1 MFRNTKKHFFH
12 SNHTMRIVFFGTP
25 DFAVASLEALIQ
37 ANFNVVAVV
46 TAPDKPA
53 GRGMQLQSSAV
64 KQFAETQ
71 GLPVLQPLKLKDP
84 AFVEELTLYK
94 PDLQVIVAFRML
106 PEVIWNLPPLGTFN
120 LHGSLLP
127 NYRGAAPIHWAVIN
141 GETETGVTTFFLQH
155 EIDTGDLLFQETE
168 PISPTDTTGDLYER
182 LMRKGAKLV
191 VKTAQAIQAND
202 IHPQPQDESSPMKA
216 APKLHRETG
225 QVHWSKTG
233 QEIVNLVRG
242 MNPFP
247 SAHTEFQG
255 KNCKVIRVE
264 FHPEVIPDLGIGIW
278 DTDQKTFLR
287 VGCADGYINILE
299 WQMEGKKKMKIDE
312 FLRGYSFNF

>member
-1 MFRNTKKHFFH
+1 MFPNTKKHFFH
-12 SNHTMRIVFFGTP
+12 PKYTMRIVFFGTP

-84 AFVEELTLYK
+84 SFVEELTLYK

-155 EIDTGDLLFQETE
+155 EIDTGDLLFQEKE
-168 PISPTDTTGDLYER
+168 AISPTDTTGDVYER
-182 LMRKGAKLV
+182 LMRKGAQLV
-191 VKTAQAIQAND
+191 VKTATAIQQNT
-202 IHPQPQDESSPMKA
+202 INPQPQDESSPMKA

-225 QVHWSKTG
+225 QVHWSKEG

-247 SAHTEFQG
+247 SAHTQFQG
-255 KNCKVIRVE
+255 KNCKLMQVA
-264 FHPEVIPDLGIGIW
+264 FHPEPIPDLGIGIW

-299 WQMEGKKKMKIDE
+299 WQMEGKKRMKIDE
-312 FLRGYSFNF
+312 FLRGYNFTF

>member
-1 MFRNTKKHFFH
+1 MFPNTKKHFFH
-12 SNHTMRIVFFGTP
+12 SKHTMRIVFFGTP

-84 AFVEELTLYK
+84 SFVEELKLYK

-155 EIDTGDLLFQETE
+155 EIDTGDLLFQEKE
-168 PISPTDTTGDLYER
+168 AISPTDTTGDVYER
-182 LMRKGAKLV
+182 LMRKGAQLV
-191 VKTAQAIQAND
+191 VKTATAIQENN
-202 IHPQPQDESSPMKA
+202 INPQPQDESSPMKA

-225 QVHWSKTG
+225 QVHWSKGG
-233 QEIVNLVRG
+233 QEIANLVRG

-247 SAHTEFQG
+247 SAHTQFQG
-255 KNCKVIRVE
+255 KNCKLMKVA
-264 FHPEVIPDLGIGIW
+264 FHPEPIPDLGIGIW

-299 WQMEGKKKMKIDE
+299 WQMEGKKRMKIDE
-312 FLRGYSFNF
+312 FLRGYNFTF

>member
-1 MFRNTKKHFFH
+1 MFPNTKKHFFH
-12 SNHTMRIVFFGTP
+12 SKHTMRIVFFGTP

-71 GLPVLQPLKLKDP
+71 GLPVLQPLKLKEP
-84 AFVEELTLYK
+84 SFVEELKLYK

-155 EIDTGDLLFQETE
+155 EIDTGDLLFQEKE
-168 PISPTDTTGDLYER
+168 AISPTDTTGDVYER
-182 LMRKGAKLV
+182 LMRKGAQLV
-191 VKTAQAIQAND
+191 VKTATAIQENN
-202 IHPQPQDESSPMKA
+202 INPQPQDESSPMKA

-225 QVHWSKTG
+225 QVHWSKGG

-247 SAHTEFQG
+247 SAHTQFQG
-255 KNCKVIRVE
+255 KNCKLMQVA
-264 FHPEVIPDLGIGIW
+264 FHQELIPDLGIGIW

-299 WQMEGKKKMKIDE
+299 WQMEGKKRMKIDE
-312 FLRGYSFNF
+312 FLRGYNFTF